1 VSLQYDDFDLQITPL
16 PGGKYR
22 VHLNAPSGQT
32 SGDFLLPFTDV
43 DFGNFLGRI
52 GQVRRSTRRSDG
64 PELNAAKEFGGKLFN
79 AVFSGEMIAQLRSSM
94 EQTLERDRGLRIRLR
109 LTDAPELAD
118 LPWEFL
124 YDSAQNHFL
133 TTSVETPVVRFL
145 DLPQK
150 ITPLRASLPLRVL
163 VMIAGPRNLK
173 RLDAEGEWE
182 RLQDALGDLLRSGQ
196 IVLERLP
203 AATLNALRLRARGAP
218 FHIFHF
224 IGHGGFDQQAQ
235 DGVLQFEDETG
246 MSHPVRGELLGM
258 QLHDHRSLRLAVLN
272 ACEGARSSRR
282 DPFSG
287 VAQSLLQQRV
297 PAVIAMQF
305 EISDLAAKTFARE
318 FYCAIAEGN
327 PVDAAVCESRKALFN
342 EEFGQEWATPVLYMR
357 SHEGTLF
364 ELAPAGAAS
373 GATGT
378 VASGTPPV
386 VPGSSEHIVAD
397 AARKAAEL
405 AEATRAA
412 EAARVAEAER
422 VSETARVAE
431 AAAARERAEK
441 ERAELARIESAKA
454 DAERRRLEAEKAA
467 AAEREAREAERAA
480 TAASRDAMGSVA
492 QTEHK
497 TKKAF
502 PVWQVGAGVV
512 IFGLLFALSWHHL
525 RPHSHSDEENGAAAT
540 NSLQGAGSQPAPV
553 APTSPQNGNAANG
566 TAADESAASGKR
578 GDSAHAKKARDGSR
592 GNDGT
597 PSSDASANKS
607 ANAGNNAGASTPV
620 NPAAS
625 GSASSVGTNSV
636 SASPGGTSSGA
647 SGGATSSASTASAA
661 TPLRVSA
668 TDQEAKV
675 IKRVGPVYP
684 AQAAQNHISGMVV
697 LDVVIAKDGTVKSV
711 SPTSGDAALT
721 GSAMDAVK
729 QRRYQPTLVDG
740 QPVEVETTVSVN
752 YSIKDS
758 PSGGAAA
765 VAGAG
770 ATGAVATNSVQPAP
784 CTLGNVAF
792 KENGTM
798 IVGTVPYAYSG
809 SAALQTLAVVGF
821 PVGSDKKRI
830 QGVTLA
836 ETTLQSASGTAS
848 FSMESHPSLNG
859 GGTTG
864 EYVEVVMIVKATGQ
878 PLCGKTVP
886 YLRNW

>member
-1 VSLQYDDFDLQITPL
+1 
-16 PGGKYR
+16 
-22 VHLNAPSGQT
+22 
-32 SGDFLLPFTDV
+32 
-43 DFGNFLGRI
+43 
-52 GQVRRSTRRSDG
+52 
-64 PELNAAKEFGGKLFN
+64 
-79 AVFSGEMIAQLRSSM
+79 
-94 EQTLERDRGLRIRLR
+94 
-109 LTDAPELAD
+109 
-118 LPWEFL
+118 
-124 YDSAQNHFL
+124 
-133 TTSVETPVVRFL
+133 
-145 DLPQK
+145 
-150 ITPLRASLPLRVL
+150 
-163 VMIAGPRNLK
+163 
-173 RLDAEGEWE
+173 
-182 RLQDALGDLLRSGQ
+182 LLRSGQ

-203 AATLNALRLRARGAP
+203 AATLNALRLRARGTP

-305 EISDLAAKTFARE
+305 EISDQAAKTFARE
-318 FYCAIAEGN
+318 FYCAIADGQ

-364 ELAPAGAAS
+364 ELAPTGTTGAGTAS
-373 GATGT
+373 GAP
-378 VASGTPPV
+378 VGTP
-386 VPGSSEHIVAD
+386 GSGEHIVAD

-422 VSETARVAE
+422 VAETARVAE
-431 AAAARERAEK
+431 AARVAEVAAAAERERAEK
-441 ERAELARIESAKA
+441 ERAEFARIESAKA
-454 DAERRRLEAEKAA
+454 DAERRRVEAEKAA

-480 TAASRDAMGSVA
+480 ATARDTTAASRDAVGSVA
-492 QTEHK
+492 PNERE

-502 PVWQVGAGVV
+502 PMWQVGAGVV

-525 RPHSHSDEENGAAAT
+525 RPHSHSDEEGGTAAT
-540 NSLQGAGSQPAPV
+540 NSPPALTPQPAAV
-553 APTSPQNGNAANG
+553 APSSPQNGTATNG
-566 TAADESAASGKR
+566 ASSTDESKSSGNH
-578 GDSAHAKKARDGSR
+578 GDNAHAKKARDVAPEKDS
-592 GNDGT
+592 T
-597 PSSDASANKS
+597 PSRDTSASKS
-607 ANAGNNAGASTPV
+607 ANAGDKARGSTT
-620 NPAAS
+620 NPAAASSPASSGATTS
-625 GSASSVGTNSV
+625 GSSSAG
-636 SASPGGTSSGA
+636 GA
-647 SGGATSSASTASAA
+647 SGGATNSAASAGAA

-675 IKRVGPVYP
+675 AKRVSPVYP

-729 QRRYQPTLVDG
+729 QRRYQPTLVNG

-758 PSGGAAA
+758 SSATPNVGAA

-770 ATGAVATNSVQPAP
+770 AKGAAAANSGQPAP
-784 CTLGNVAF
+784 CTLGNANF
-792 KENGTM
+792 RENGTM
-798 IVGTVPYAYSG
+798 IVGTVPYTYSG
-809 SAALQTLAVVGF
+809 SATLQTLAVVGF
-821 PVGSDKKRI
+821 PVGADKKRI
-830 QGVTLA
+830 AGVTLA

-848 FSMESHPSLNG
+848 FSMQSRPSLNG

-864 EYVEVVMIVKATGQ
+864 EYVEVVMIVKASGEA
-878 PLCGKTVP
+878 LCVKLAP